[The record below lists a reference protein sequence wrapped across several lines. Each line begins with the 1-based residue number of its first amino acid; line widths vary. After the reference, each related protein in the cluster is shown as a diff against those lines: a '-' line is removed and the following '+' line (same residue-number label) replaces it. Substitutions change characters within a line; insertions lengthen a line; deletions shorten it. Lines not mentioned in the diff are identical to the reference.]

1 MKTILVTGAN
11 GQLGSELQE
20 HARNYSHFNFIF
32 TDYGELDITDE
43 TAVGS
48 FFSSHTLDYV
58 INCAAYTSVDKA
70 ETDYERAKIL
80 NAEAVGIL
88 AKEAHRTDIPFIHIS
103 TDYVFDGKNFKPY
116 QEDDVVNPQS
126 AYGKTKLDGEN
137 LAFANHE
144 KTMIIRTSWLYSSF
158 GNNFVKTMIRLG
170 KEREELSVIFDQ
182 IGTPTYAHDLAD
194 GIISMIDSV
203 EKNEQSFTSGI
214 YHYSNEGV
222 CSWFDFAKEIHA
234 YCNIPCTVNP
244 IKTKDY
250 PTPAQRPFYSVL
262 DKSKIKET
270 YSLSIPYWKDSLHAC
285 IEKIK

>member
-126 AYGKTKLDGEN
+126 AYGKTKLDCEN
-137 LAFANHE
+137 LAFANH
-144 KTMIIRTSWLYSSF
+144 
-158 GNNFVKTMIRLG
+158 
-170 KEREELSVIFDQ
+170 
-182 IGTPTYAHDLAD
+182 
-194 GIISMIDSV
+194 
-203 EKNEQSFTSGI
+203 
-214 YHYSNEGV
+214 
-222 CSWFDFAKEIHA
+222 
-234 YCNIPCTVNP
+234 
-244 IKTKDY
+244 
-250 PTPAQRPFYSVL
+250 
-262 DKSKIKET
+262 
-270 YSLSIPYWKDSLHAC
+270 
-285 IEKIK
+285 

>member
-20 HARNYSHFNFIF
+20 IAGKNSYFSFLF
-32 TDYGELDITDE
+32 TDYEELDITDRN
-43 TAVGS
+43 AVHQ
-48 FFSSHTLDYV
+48 FFSSHSIDYV
-58 INCAAYTSVDKA
+58 INCAAYTAVDKA

-88 AKEAHRTDIPFIHIS
+88 AKEAHRTNIPFIHIS
-103 TDYVFDGKNFKPY
+103 TDYVFDGKNYKPY

-126 AYGKTKLDGEN
+126 AYGTTKLEGEN
-137 LAFANHE
+137 LAFAHHN

-170 KEREELSVIFDQ
+170 KERDELSVIFDQ
-182 IGTPTYAHDLAD
+182 IGTPTYAYDLAN
-194 GIISMIDSV
+194 GIMSIIDSV
-203 EKNEQSFTSGI
+203 EKNEQSFTPGI

-234 YCNIPCTVNP
+234 YCNITCTVNP
-244 IKTKDY
+244 IKTEDY

-262 DKSKIKET
+262 DKSKIIFT
-270 YSLSIPYWKDSLHAC
+270 DYSVLERQFTCLY
-285 IEKIK
+285 